1 MIELACA
8 EYGEDKIDLMV
19 ERMDNGECLEWFDD
33 PSKVLKLEV
42 LRKRNPFN
50 EKAFETSSLHATSK
64 MHQLQIL
71 LKRNLIK
78 AKRDPTLI
86 YNRIAV
92 NVLVAIMLGLLFIKA
107 GNEGSRVL
115 DNYNLL
121 FAILIHHMMTTKM
134 LTILT
139 CKFAS

>member
-19 ERMDNGECLEWFDD
+19 DKMVNGESLDWFDD

-42 LRKRNPFN
+42 LRKRNPLN
-50 EKAFETSSLHATSK
+50 EKNVEISSLHATSK
-64 MHQLQIL
+64 MHQLEVL
-71 LKRNLIK
+71 LKKNLIK
-78 AKRDPTLI
+78 AKRDPTMI

-92 NVLVAIMLGLLFIKA
+92 NVSVAVMLGLLFIKA

-115 DNYNLL
+115 ANYNLL

-139 CKFAS
+139 CKYL

>member
-1 MIELACA
+1 
-8 EYGEDKIDLMV
+8 MV
-19 ERMDNGECLEWFDD
+19 DQMSNGECLNWFDN
-33 PSKVLKLEV
+33 PSKVQRLEI
-42 LRKRNPFN
+42 LRKKNPIN
-50 EKAFETSSLHATSK
+50 EKLVEDSSLHATSK
-64 MHQLQIL
+64 MHQLKVL
-71 LKRNLIK
+71 LRRNLIK
-78 AKRDPTLI
+78 SKRDPTMI

-92 NVLVAIMLGLLFIKA
+92 NVIVAVMLGLLFIKA

-139 CKFAS
+139 CMCLANSINHL

>member
-1 MIELACA
+1 MV
-8 EYGEDKIDLMV
+8 DKMS
-19 ERMDNGECLEWFDD
+19 NGESLDWFDD
-33 PSKVLKLEV
+33 PSQVLKLEV
-42 LRKRNPFN
+42 LRKRNPIN
-50 EKAFETSSLHATSK
+50 EKHVENSSLHATSK
-64 MHQLQIL
+64 IHQLEVL
-71 LKRNLIK
+71 LRRNLIK
-78 AKRDPTLI
+78 SKRDPTMI

-92 NVLVAIMLGLLFIKA
+92 NIIVAVMLGLLFIKA

-139 CKFAS
+139 CK